1 MIKNSLILT
10 AVVLSLIL
18 APGCGKKTT
27 PPPENETD
35 GGGAA
40 NGSGAASGGA
50 KVKLHC
56 QREFFPAG
64 IFFVGLSG

>member
-27 PPPENETD
+27 PPAENETD

-56 QREFFPAG
+56 QRDFFPLA
-64 IFFVGLSG
+64 FFLG